1 MVSVDMTRLILTSDL
16 NTDDLTET
24 TGARSNISYH
34 LQHSGICLILQL
46 LIVSQFP
53 FNSTSSIMIHIF
65 GKNSVACIIQR

>member
-46 LIVSQFP
+46 LIV
-53 FNSTSSIMIHIF
+53 
-65 GKNSVACIIQR
+65 